1 MSFYDK
7 VRRQKFLSFTLILFT
22 LSVGIVIG
30 TLVQTG
36 AKAAKEQ
43 TAAPDATPLVIPSPV
58 QVDNDFTRVAKMLE
72 PSVVNISTEYIPKT
86 TPAASNPKAL
96 PRRRQQQVQPPD
108 DDDQDNGGGAN
119 GGGTLQDF
127 FNRFF
132 GGQGGQ
138 GGGQGGNQFQFGE
151 PEDQRSAS
159 LGSGVVVDRNGYI
172 LTNNHVVE
180 KATRIKVKFMNDS
193 AEYPAT
199 VIGTDTDTD
208 LAVIHVDRKN
218 LIAAKIGNSD
228 ALQVGDWSIAIGSPF
243 GFEATVTAG
252 IVSALGRDIEGD
264 TNRSFQ
270 HFIQTD
276 AAINPG
282 NSGGPLAN
290 IKGEVI
296 GINTMIASRSGGYQG
311 IGFAMPINTGVK
323 VYNEIIK
330 AGHMTRG
337 SIGIQFKEDPNVSRN
352 DSLLKVY
359 GAEHGGIMVDKV
371 EPDGPADKAGMQL
384 HDIVVSIGGKTV
396 AKGQDLIDIVA
407 DSAVGSTLKVGVI
420 RDKKPMTLEIV
431 VGDRTKVFAKN
442 YGGAEPNAPDAPG
455 AVSQMKFGMS
465 IRTLR
470 PGDRQTLG
478 FKGTGGVLVDSTEP
492 GSFADDIG
500 LEKGDIIV
508 ELNREKVA
516 SKEDLLRIQGTLK
529 PGQPVAFQVM
539 RQTQGARGGGEWQS
553 FFAAGT
559 VPNQ

>member
-22 LSVGIVIG
+22 LSIGIVIG

-43 TAAPDATPLVIPSPV
+43 TAAPDATPLVIPPPV
-58 QVDNDFTRVAKMLE
+58 QTENEFTRLAKMLE

-86 TPAASNPKAL
+86 TQSRNNVT
-96 PRRRQQQVQPPD
+96 PRRRQQQP
-108 DDDQDNGGGAN
+108 DDQDDDSNGGNGGNGGGN
-119 GGGTLQDF
+119 LQDF

-132 GGQGGQ
+132 GGPGGP
-138 GGGQGGNQFQFGE
+138 QFPFNE

-180 KATRIKVKFMNDS
+180 KATRIKVKFMNDPE
-193 AEYPAT
+193 EYPAT
-199 VIGTDTDTD
+199 VVGTDSDTD
-208 LAVIHVDRKN
+208 LAVIHVDKKN
-218 LIAAKIGNSD
+218 LTAAKIGNYD

-243 GFEATVTAG
+243 GFQATVTAG
-252 IVSALGRDIEGD
+252 IVSALGRDIPGD
-264 TNRSFQ
+264 SKASFQ

-290 IKGEVI
+290 IRGEVI

-330 AGHMTRG
+330 AGHVTRG
-337 SIGIQFKEDPNVSRN
+337 SIGIQFQEANE
-352 DSLLKVY
+352 SLLKVY
-359 GAEHGGIMVDKV
+359 GADHGGIFVKEI
-371 EPDGPADKAGMQL
+371 EPNGPAEKAGMKSQ
-384 HDIVVSIGGKTV
+384 DVVVSINGKPIV
-396 AKGQDLIDIVA
+396 KGQDLIDMVA
-407 DSAVGSTLKVGVI
+407 DSSVGSTLKVGII
-420 RDKKPMTLEIV
+420 RDKKPMTLNIV
-431 VGDRTKVFAKN
+431 VGDRTKVFARQ
-442 YGGAEPNAPDAPG
+442 YGGVEPNEPDSPG
-455 AVSQMKFGMS
+455 GVSQMKFGMS
-465 IRTLR
+465 VQPLR
-470 PGDRQTLG
+470 QSDRQSLG
-478 FKGTGGVLVDSTEP
+478 YKGTGGVLVASTEP

-500 LEKGDIIV
+500 LQKGDIIV
-508 ELNREKVA
+508 ELNREKVN
-516 SKEDLLRIQGTLK
+516 SPEDIRRIQNTLK

-539 RQTQGARGGGEWQS
+539 RQTQGPRGGGEWQS

>member
-22 LSVGIVIG
+22 LSIGIVIG

-43 TAAPDATPLVIPSPV
+43 TAAPDATPLVIPAPV
-58 QVDNDFTRVAKMLE
+58 QTESEFTKLAKLLE

-86 TPAASNPKAL
+86 TPPAGNPRVT
-96 PRRRQQQVQPPD
+96 PRRRQQQPD
-108 DDDQDNGGGAN
+108 DDDDDNPGAN
-119 GGGTLQDF
+119 GGGGGNLQDF
-127 FNRFF
+127 FQKFF
-132 GGQGGQ
+132 GGPGGP
-138 GGGQGGNQFQFGE
+138 QFSE

-180 KATRIKVKFMNDS
+180 KATRIKVKFMNDPE
-193 AEYPAT
+193 EYPAT

-208 LAVIHVDRKN
+208 LAVIHVDKKN
-218 LIAAKIGNSD
+218 LTAAKIGNSD
-228 ALQVGDWSIAIGSPF
+228 ALQVGDWSVAIGSPF
-243 GFEATVTAG
+243 GFQATVTAG
-252 IVSALGRDIEGD
+252 IVSALGRDIPGD
-264 TNRSFQ
+264 SKASFQ

-330 AGHMTRG
+330 AGHVTRG
-337 SIGIQFKEDPNVSRN
+337 SIGIQFTEAN

-359 GAEHGGIMVDKV
+359 GAEHGGIFVKEV
-371 EPDGPADKAGMQL
+371 EPNGPAEKAGMKSQ
-384 HDIVVSIGGKTV
+384 DVVVSINGKPIT
-396 AKGQDLIDIVA
+396 KGQDLIDMVA
-407 DSAVGSTLKVGVI
+407 DSSVGSTLKVGVI

-431 VGDRTKVFAKN
+431 VGDRTKVFARN
-442 YGGAEPNAPDAPG
+442 YGGVEPNEPDNAG
-455 AVSQMKFGMS
+455 GVSKMKFGMS
-465 IRTLR
+465 VQALR
-470 PGDRQTLG
+470 QTDRQNLS
-478 FKGTGGVLVDSTEP
+478 FKGTGGVLVASTEP

-508 ELNREKVA
+508 ELNREKVN
-516 SKEDLLRIQGTLK
+516 SPEDIRRIQNTLK

-539 RQTQGARGGGEWQS
+539 RQTQGQRGGGEWQS

>member
-1 MSFYDK
+1 MSLYDK
-7 VRRQKFLSFTLILFT
+7 VRRQKILSFTLILFT
-22 LSVGIVIG
+22 LSIGIVIG

-58 QVDNDFTRVAKMLE
+58 QTENEFTRLAKLLE

-86 TPAASNPKAL
+86 TPQANNPRAT
-96 PRRRQQQVQPPD
+96 PRRRQQQPND
-108 DDDQDNGGGAN
+108 DDDDNGQGNGGG
-119 GGGTLQDF
+119 LQDF
-127 FNRFF
+127 FQRFF
-132 GGQGGQ
+132 GGPGGP
-138 GGGQGGNQFQFGE
+138 GGNQFQFGE
-151 PEDQRSAS
+151 PEDQRSRS

-180 KATRIKVKFMNDS
+180 KATKITVKFMNDPR
-193 AEYPAT
+193 EYPAT

-208 LAVIHVDRKN
+208 LAVIHVDKKN
-218 LIAAKIGNSD
+218 LTAAKIGNSD
-228 ALQVGDWSIAIGSPF
+228 ALQVGDWSVAIGSPF
-243 GFEATVTAG
+243 GFQATVTAG
-252 IVSALGRDIEGD
+252 IVSAIGRDIEGD
-264 TNRSFQ
+264 PKASFQ

-290 IKGEVI
+290 IRGEVI

-330 AGHMTRG
+330 AGHVTRG
-337 SIGIQFKEDPNVSRN
+337 SIGISFSEDPNPEKN
-352 DSLLKVY
+352 DALLKVY
-359 GAEHGGIMVDKV
+359 GADHGGVFVKEV
-371 EPDGPADKAGMQL
+371 EPNGPAEKAGMKAQ
-384 HDIVVSIGGKTV
+384 DVVVSIGGKPVT
-396 AKGQDLIDIVA
+396 KGQDLIDLVA
-407 DSAVGSTLKVGVI
+407 DSPVGNTLKVGII

-431 VGDRTKVFAKN
+431 VGDRTKVFARN
-442 YGGAEPNAPDAPG
+442 YGGAEPNEPDTPG
-455 AVSQMKFGMS
+455 GVSQMKFGMS
-465 IRTLR
+465 VQDLR
-470 PGDRQTLG
+470 PADRQSLG
-478 FKGTGGVLVDSTEP
+478 YKGTGGVLVASTDP

-508 ELNREKVA
+508 ELNREKVN
-516 SKEDLLRIQGTLK
+516 SKEDIRRIQATLK

-539 RQTQGARGGGEWQS
+539 RQAQGPRGGGEWQS

-559 VPNQ
+559 VPNP